1 VDAGAGAL
9 VLDPDELDELD
20 EPADLV
26 VDELGSERGVA

>member
-9 VLDPDELDELD
+9 VLDPDELD